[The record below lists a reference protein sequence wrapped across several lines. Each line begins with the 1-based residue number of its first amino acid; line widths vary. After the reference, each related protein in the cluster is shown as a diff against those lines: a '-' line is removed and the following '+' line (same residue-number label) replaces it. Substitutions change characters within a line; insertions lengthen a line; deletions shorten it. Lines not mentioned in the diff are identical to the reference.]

1 MTVQIQPDP
10 LALAGPP
17 GNENDAGLIRRSQ
30 QDPEQFAELFRR
42 HAPAIQRYAARRL
55 GPGAA
60 EDIVAEVFLAAFR
73 QRGRY
78 LLSQPDARPWLYGIA
93 TNLIGERRRAE
104 VRMYRAYARSGADP
118 LAAEG
123 HAQRVVE
130 VVSAEAESPRLAA
143 ALASLK
149 KRDRDA
155 LLLFTWG
162 DLSYEE
168 VARALDVPVGTV
180 RSRLN
185 RARRK
190 LRAALG
196 TPTTSED

>member
-1 MTVQIQPDP
+1 MAVAPPGTEAASSTGDDDASLIERSRSEPELFAAIFDRH
-10 LALAGPP
+10 AGPLR
-17 GNENDAGLIRRSQ
+17 G
-30 QDPEQFAELFRR
+30 
-42 HAPAIQRYAARRL
+42 YVARRL
-55 GPGAA
+55 GPDAA
-60 EDIVAEVFLAAFR
+60 DDIVADTFLIAFR
-73 QRGRY
+73 RRGGY
-78 LLSQPDARPWLYGIA
+78 DLSRTDAGPWLYGIA

-104 VRMYRAYARSGADP
+104 VRMYRAYARSGTDP
-118 LAAEG
+118 AVEG
-123 HAQRVVE
+123 HADQVAE
-130 VVSAEAESPRLAA
+130 SVSAEAEGTRLAA

-168 VARALDVPVGTV
+168 VARALDVPIGTV

-196 TPTTSED
+196 SPTSTSED

>member
-1 MTVQIQPDP
+1 M
-10 LALAGPP
+10 AAAPP
-17 GNENDAGLIRRSQ
+17 RSQ
-30 QDPEQFAELFRR
+30 AASSTDVDDASLIERSRSEPELFAAIFDR
-42 HAPAIQRYAARRL
+42 HAGRLRGYVARRL
-55 GPGAA
+55 GPDAA
-60 EDIVAEVFLAAFR
+60 DDVVADTFLIAFR
-73 QRGRY
+73 RRTRY
-78 LLSQPDARPWLYGIA
+78 DLSRRNAAPWLYGIA

-104 VRMYRAYARSGADP
+104 VRMYRAYARSGTDP
-118 LAAEG
+118 LIAEG
-123 HAQRVVE
+123 HAQRVADA
-130 VVSAEAESPRLAA
+130 VSAEAESPRLAA
-143 ALASLK
+143 ALASLT

-180 RSRLN
+180 RSRLH

>member
-1 MTVQIQPDP
+1 M
-10 LALAGPP
+10 AAAPP
-17 GNENDAGLIRRSQ
+17 GSKAAFSTDVDDASLIERSRRE
-30 QDPEQFAELFRR
+30 PELFAAIFDR
-42 HAPAIQRYAARRL
+42 HADRLRGYAARRL
-55 GPGAA
+55 GPDAA
-60 EDIVAEVFLAAFR
+60 DDVVADTFLIAFR
-73 QRGRY
+73 RRDRY
-78 LLSQPDARPWLYGIA
+78 DLSRRDAAPWLYGIA

-123 HAQRVVE
+123 HAQRVADA
-130 VVSAEAESPRLAA
+130 VSAQAEGSRLAA

-155 LLLFTWG
+155 LLLYTWG

-185 RARRK
+185 RARRS

>member
-1 MTVQIQPDP
+1 M
-10 LALAGPP
+10 AAAPP
-17 GNENDAGLIRRSQ
+17 RSRAASSTEVDDASLIERSRS
-30 QDPEQFAELFRR
+30 DPELFATIFDR
-42 HAPAIQRYAARRL
+42 HAGRLRGYVARRL
-55 GPGAA
+55 GPDAA
-60 EDIVAEVFLAAFR
+60 DDVVADTFLIAFR
-73 QRGRY
+73 RRARY
-78 LLSQPDARPWLYGIA
+78 DLSRTDAAPWLYGIA

-123 HAQRVVE
+123 HAQRVADA
-130 VVSAEAESPRLAA
+130 VSAEAEGSRLAT

-190 LRAALG
+190 LRTALG
-196 TPTTSED
+196 TPMTTSED

>member
-1 MTVQIQPDP
+1 MAAAPS
-10 LALAGPP
+10 
-17 GNENDAGLIRRSQ
+17 RSQ
-30 QDPEQFAELFRR
+30 AAPSTDVDDASLIERSRSEPELFAAIFDR
-42 HAPAIQRYAARRL
+42 HAGRLRGYVARRL
-55 GPGAA
+55 GPDAA
-60 EDIVAEVFLAAFR
+60 DDVVADTFLIAFR
-73 QRGRY
+73 RRSRY
-78 LLSQPDARPWLYGIA
+78 DLSRRDAAPWLYGIA

-118 LAAEG
+118 LTIEG
-123 HAQRVVE
+123 HAQRVADA
-130 VVSAEAESPRLAA
+130 VSAEAESLRLAA